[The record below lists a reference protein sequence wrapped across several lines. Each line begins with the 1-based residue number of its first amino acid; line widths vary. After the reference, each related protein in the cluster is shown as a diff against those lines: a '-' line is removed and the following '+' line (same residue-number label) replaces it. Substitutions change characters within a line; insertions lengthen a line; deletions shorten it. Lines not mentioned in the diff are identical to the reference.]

1 MRNLEQF
8 RKKIRMAALC
18 QVAILTMVTGCGIE
32 DKALTIPLGE
42 YQETALEAGAGMQ
55 GTDAQGTGAGVPE
68 NRSTENRSTDIPG
81 TGNQEA
87 EQRLIC
93 VHVCGQVTNPGVYSL
108 PEGSRAG
115 DALEA
120 AGGFAAEAA
129 EDYVNLAAKVADGEK
144 LYFPHKEEAQ
154 TLQQEQEDALSGIV
168 NINLADEEL
177 LCTLPGIGEARAKD
191 IINYRQTYGA
201 FEKPEDIMKVNGI
214 KSSAYEKLKDK
225 IRVEN

>member
-8 RKKIRMAALC
+8 RNTIRMAVLC
-18 QVAILTMVTGCGIE
+18 PAVILTMVTGCGIE
-32 DKALTIPLGE
+32 DKALTIPIGE
-42 YQETALEAGAGMQ
+42 YQEAALEAGAGTQ
-55 GTDAQGTGAGVPE
+55 GTDVQGTGAGVPE
-68 NRSTENRSTDIPG
+68 NRSTDIPG
-81 TGNQEA
+81 AGNQEA

-93 VHVCGQVTNPGVYSL
+93 VHVCGRVLKPGVYSL

-154 TLQQEQEDALSGIV
+154 NLQQEREDALSGIV